1 MYIKLSHIQPKWDS
15 TIYQILQKSWQSA
28 WDLVNRDHMFDV
40 TKYNMLVI
48 KITLCPES
56 FVSILPWFF
65 EGATRL
71 RIQTIAPYPT
81 PQDAINLSP
90 NSILI
95 NTYKLIGLKSLNEL
109 LDQHSNG
116 LHHVIPTIRP
126 IRLGWDMQYLEPL
139 VVDDA
144 MVVCGA
150 RDMSY
155 NQITQCLHAAV
166 GWLFSG
172 LQKTIGLLTLAS
184 RPWQYYTDAMCL
196 L

>member
-1 MYIKLSHIQPKWDS
+1 MFDVTKYKKVGNPHEK
-15 TIYQILQKSWQSA
+15 
-28 WDLVNRDHMFDV
+28 VNRDHMFDV

-56 FVSILPWFF
+56 FVSILSWFS
-65 EGATRL
+65 EGAARL

-95 NTYKLIGLKSLNEL
+95 NSILINTYKLIRLKSLNEL

-126 IRLGWDMQYLEPL
+126 IRLGRDMQYLEL
-139 VVDDA
+139 LIVDDA

-155 NQITQCLHAAV
+155 SQITQCLHA
-166 GWLFSG
+166 G
-172 LQKTIGLLTLAS
+172 S
-184 RPWQYYTDAMCL
+184 RMVI
-196 L
+196 

>member
-1 MYIKLSHIQPKWDS
+1 MFDVTKYKKVGNPHEK
-15 TIYQILQKSWQSA
+15 
-28 WDLVNRDHMFDV
+28 VNRDHMFDV

-56 FVSILPWFF
+56 FVSILSWFS
-65 EGATRL
+65 EGAARL

-95 NTYKLIGLKSLNEL
+95 NTYKLIRLKSLNEL

-126 IRLGWDMQYLEPL
+126 IRLGRDMQYLEL
-139 VVDDA
+139 LIVDDA

-155 NQITQCLHAAV
+155 SQITM
-166 GWLFSG
+166 
-172 LQKTIGLLTLAS
+172 ILTLKFIHNHS
-184 RPWQYYTDAMCL
+184 HIIIHT
-196 L
+196 